1 VRKHPSGALIGHT
14 TVRAQLGWLSRY
26 GVLRAIFS
34 HFGKEPIEMGEDALR
49 EGLEALAAE
58 KPPGCTVTAAHD
70 GLELEI

>member
-1 VRKHPSGALIGHT
+1 MLPSFLI
-14 TVRAQLGWLSRY
+14 
-26 GVLRAIFS
+26 
-34 HFGKEPIEMGEDALR
+34 MLR